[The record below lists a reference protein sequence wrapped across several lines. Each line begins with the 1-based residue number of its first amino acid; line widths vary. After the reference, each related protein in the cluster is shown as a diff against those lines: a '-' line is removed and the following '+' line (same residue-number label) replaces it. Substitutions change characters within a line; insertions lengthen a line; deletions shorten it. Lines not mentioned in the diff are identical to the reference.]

1 MRSASVS
8 ITSQSASVRCMH
20 QYVHTVVVVDVV
32 DVVVVV
38 VVDVVVAAVVAKL
51 GGFLLRAGLALLCF
65 CNVFALLCF
74 ALRCFALLCF
84 A

>member
-1 MRSASVS
+1 MRSAIVS

-32 DVVVVV
+32 DVVVV

>member
-32 DVVVVV
+32 DVVVV